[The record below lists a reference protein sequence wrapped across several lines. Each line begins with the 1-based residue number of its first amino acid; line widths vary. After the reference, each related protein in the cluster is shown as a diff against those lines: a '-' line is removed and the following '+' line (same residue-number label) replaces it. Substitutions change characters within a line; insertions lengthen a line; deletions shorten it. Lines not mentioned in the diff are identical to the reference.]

1 MLNVDGMT
9 ALTSD
14 DSVTIGVCCLFAIYY
29 NLNLEYQ
36 PDAVATL
43 EFIQRYESI
52 YCIFVPHFMF
62 MYPIHL
68 IFFKLPLPLDI
79 LRFIRNA
86 RWDIM
91 NIIRRILIENV
102 SFLSDIVL
110 NHYERGRRRQNF
122 HNKAFQLFILQ
133 KNKDDAR

>member
-1 MLNVDGMT
+1 MWPSAHIVIDFLFMLYLDCSFN
-9 ALTSD
+9 
-14 DSVTIGVCCLFAIYY
+14 
-29 NLNLEYQ
+29 
-36 PDAVATL
+36 
-43 EFIQRYESI
+43 FIFIREDKRIVLS
-52 YCIFVPHFMF
+52 
-62 MYPIHL
+62 
-68 IFFKLPLPLDI
+68 I

>member
-1 MLNVDGMT
+1 MHDLGIWPRRNTETMPHYKVLVGFSH
-9 ALTSD
+9 LT
-14 DSVTIGVCCLFAIYY
+14 VIAHCRGIV
-29 NLNLEYQ
+29 
-36 PDAVATL
+36 
-43 EFIQRYESI
+43 
-52 YCIFVPHFMF
+52 
-62 MYPIHL
+62 L
-68 IFFKLPLPLDI
+68 IFNAKAKSKYI

>member
-1 MLNVDGMT
+1 MDEHKN
-9 ALTSD
+9 
-14 DSVTIGVCCLFAIYY
+14 
-29 NLNLEYQ
+29 
-36 PDAVATL
+36 
-43 EFIQRYESI
+43 
-52 YCIFVPHFMF
+52 
-62 MYPIHL
+62 
-68 IFFKLPLPLDI
+68 I

-133 KNKDDAR
+133 KKTKKKNKDDAR